1 MNFLVMGFE
10 KGKDELVYEHE
21 INLSVQDLMPVMKW
35 SEITDC
41 IGADF
46 PISPAQAE
54 EISNLALVSFPDGL
68 NLYLISCE

>member
-35 SEITDC
+35 SDITDC

-46 PISPAQAE
+46 PISSAQTE
-54 EISNLALVSFPDGL
+54 EISDLALVSFPAGL
-68 NLYLISCE
+68 NLYLSSCE

>member
-21 INLSVQDLMPVMKW
+21 INLSVHDSMPVMKW
-35 SEITDC
+35 SDITDC

-46 PISPAQAE
+46 IISPAQAE
-54 EISNLALVSFPDGL
+54 EISNLALVSFPAGL
-68 NLYLISCE
+68 NLYLSSCE